1 MNCRGEFGRR
11 RPGHQVEFCFRSR
24 GWSSRDNG
32 CQGEEVEESGDLHG
46 DMMIA
51 RISLVSV
58 DEVSEVGK
66 KRSCLF
72 ESQLRYLVVPYIDM

>member
-1 MNCRGEFGRR
+1 MGEWLTGIFLLASLAFPVLWWEAVNCRGEFGRR
-11 RPGHQVEFCFRSR
+11 RPGHKVEFCFRSR

-58 DEVSEVGK
+58 GEV
-66 KRSCLF
+66 
-72 ESQLRYLVVPYIDM
+72 